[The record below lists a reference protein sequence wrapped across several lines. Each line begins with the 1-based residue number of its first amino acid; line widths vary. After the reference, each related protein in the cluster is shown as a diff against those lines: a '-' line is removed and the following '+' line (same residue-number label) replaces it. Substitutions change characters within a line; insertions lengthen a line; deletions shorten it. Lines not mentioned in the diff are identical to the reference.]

1 MTPMTTAAMAIP
13 PSTQPGVAVEFDA
26 VVKAFGPVQ
35 VLHGVSF
42 TLEPGRVYGLLGENG
57 AGKSTLMKILAGY
70 EPLSSGTL
78 RVNGQPQQFTSSR
91 DAEALGI
98 VLIHQEF
105 NLADDLSVAQ
115 NIFLGHEKTM
125 KPLGRL
131 FKSPVPQGE
140 RGSLGRPGASSGW
153 LLDDTAMEREAAAA
167 LAAVGLDIDP
177 RTKVRR
183 LIVAE
188 KQLVEIAKA
197 IARNARLLIM
207 DEPTAT
213 LTPGE
218 TERLFQ
224 QIAQL
229 RADGVTIVYISHK
242 LDEVERVTDE
252 VIVMRDGRFVAKA
265 ATADVTRQ
273 QMANLMVG
281 RELADL
287 YPPRD
292 LVIAANASALRVR
305 NFNVPG
311 WVRDASFDVRPGE
324 ILGFAGLVGAGRTE
338 LFEGLLG
345 LRPASGGVEM
355 LGETVP
361 GNKGWRNPR
370 DAAQHGLTYLS
381 EDRKGKGLHVHFGL
395 RQNLTLMALERYA
408 QPWLKPG
415 DERDALAEAV
425 KDYGIRTGSLDVKA
439 SSLSGGNQQK
449 LALAKVLQPR
459 PKVVVLDEP
468 TRGVDVGAKR
478 DIYFLVQRLA
488 REGLAVIVVSS
499 ELMELIGLCHR
510 VAVMRAGQLVTT
522 LDAEHLT
529 EEQLISHATGTAH
542 DQASA

>member
-1 MTPMTTAAMAIP
+1 MTGIATTPSP
-13 PSTQPGVAVEFDA
+13 PAGVAVDFDGI
-26 VVKAFGPVQ
+26 VKAFGPVR

-42 TLEPGRVYGLLGENG
+42 SLAPGRVYGLLGENG

-70 EPLSSGTL
+70 EQPTEGALRIDGTP
-78 RVNGQPQQFTSSR
+78 RRFAGSR

-105 NLADDLSVAQ
+105 NLAEDLSVAQ
-115 NIFLGHEKTM
+115 NIFLGHEK
-125 KPLGRL
+125 K
-131 FKSPVPQGE
+131 K
-140 RGSLGRPGASSGW
+140 GW
-153 LLDDTAMEREAAAA
+153 LLDDASMTRDAAAA
-167 LAAVGLDIDP
+167 LAQVGLRVEP

-197 IARNARLLIM
+197 VARRARLLIM

-218 TERLFQ
+218 TERLFGL
-224 QIAQL
+224 IAQL

-242 LDEVERVTDE
+242 LDEVQRVTDE
-252 VIVMRDGRFVAKA
+252 VIVMRDGRFVTRAP
-265 ATADVTRQ
+265 TADVTRQ

-292 LVIAANASALRVR
+292 AVAREGAPALRVAG
-305 NFNVPG
+305 FGVPG
-311 WVRDASFDVRPGE
+311 WARDAAFEVRPGE

-338 LFEGLLG
+338 LFEGLIG
-345 LRPASGGVEM
+345 LRPASGHVEM
-355 LGETVP
+355 LGRVVP
-361 GNKGWRNPR
+361 DGRGWRDPR
-370 DAAQHGLTYLS
+370 DAARHGFAYLS

-408 QPWLKPG
+408 TPWLRP
-415 DERDALAEAV
+415 DAERAALAEAV
-425 KDYGIRTGSLDVKA
+425 EDYGIRTGSLDARA

-478 DIYFLVQRLA
+478 DIYFLIQRLA

-510 VAVMRAGQLVTT
+510 VAVMRAGRIVTT
-522 LDAEHLT
+522 LDADHLT
-529 EEQLISHATGTAH
+529 EEQLIAHATGTN
-542 DQASA
+542 

>member
-1 MTPMTTAAMAIP
+1 MSAVATDEAPAVRA
-13 PSTQPGVAVEFDA
+13 SVAVEFDQ

-42 TLEPGRVYGLLGENG
+42 ELEPGRVYGLLGENG

-70 EPLSSGTL
+70 ESLTGGVL
-78 RVNGQPQQFTSSR
+78 KVNGQAQHFSSSR

-105 NLADDLSVAQ
+105 NLAEDLTVAQ
-115 NIFLGHEKTM
+115 NIFLGHEKRM
-125 KPLGRL
+125 WPLGRL
-131 FKSPVPQGE
+131 FKAPVPRGE

-153 LLDDTAMEREAAAA
+153 LLDDKTMEREAAAA
-167 LAAVGLDIDP
+167 LAQVGLDIDP

-197 IARNARLLIM
+197 VSRHARLLVM

-218 TERLFQ
+218 TERLFRL
-224 QIAQL
+224 IAQL

-252 VIVMRDGRFVAKA
+252 VIVMRDGRFVARSP
-265 ATADVTRQ
+265 TADVTRHE
-273 QMANLMVG
+273 MANLMVG

-287 YPPRD
+287 YPPREP
-292 LVIAANASALRVR
+292 VLRSRAPAMKVR
-305 NFNVPG
+305 DFNVPG
-311 WVRDASFDVRPGE
+311 WARNASFEVRPGE
-324 ILGFAGLVGAGRTE
+324 ILGFGGLVGAGRTE

-345 LRPASGGVEM
+345 LRPGGGSVEIDG
-355 LGETVP
+355 LPVQF
-361 GNKGWRNPR
+361 RSPR
-370 DAAQHGLTYLS
+370 QAARHGLTYLS
-381 EDRKGKGLHVHFGL
+381 EDRKGKGLHVNFGL

-408 QPWLKPG
+408 RPWLKPEP
-415 DERDALAEAV
+415 ERAALAGAV
-425 KDYGIRTGSLDVKA
+425 KAYGIRTGDLEARA

-449 LALAKVLQPR
+449 LALAKVLQPE
-459 PKVVVLDEP
+459 PKIVVLDEP

-478 DIYFLVQRLA
+478 DIYFLIQRLA

-510 VAVMRAGQLVTT
+510 VAVMRAGRIVAT

-529 EEQLISHATGTAH
+529 EEELIAHATGTT
-542 DQASA
+542 S